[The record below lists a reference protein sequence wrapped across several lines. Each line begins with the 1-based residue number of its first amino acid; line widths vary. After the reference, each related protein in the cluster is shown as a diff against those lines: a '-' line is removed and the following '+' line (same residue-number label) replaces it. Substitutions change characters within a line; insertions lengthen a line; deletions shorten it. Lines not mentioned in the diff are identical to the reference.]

1 MKIKNQIL
9 VVFLIVLIFSCK
21 NNEKKSDN
29 EHKNHST
36 QQEQKVYACSMHP
49 QIIRN
54 EPGQCPIC
62 GMDLV
67 EKIIPMAI
75 GNEKE
80 SNKELELLL
89 KPTNR
94 YVISQVNTISPVEK
108 ELSANIFAMG
118 YITYDTRQIN
128 TVSARVA
135 GRIEKLYV
143 KYRYQ
148 PICKGQ
154 KLMDIY
160 SKDLE
165 TEQQNLLFLL
175 KNDSENLSLIKA
187 SEQKLILLGL
197 TPEQISQV
205 KSSDKIFYTITIY
218 SQYTGHLHDV
228 MPMEINTGMDNR
240 KAFAN
245 LTTNGL
251 QIKEGM
257 YLSKGQTIFNIYDT
271 QKIWAVLN
279 IYPDAQSSIKKGQKV
294 MLELDGI
301 DREVEAIIDFI
312 EPVIRDNQKNISARV
327 YLNNSADEIKIGAI
341 VKAKADHR
349 NQKGLFVPSTAIL
362 NLGLNTIVFVKQ
374 DGLFKT
380 RKIQKGIPS
389 GEWVEIIS
397 GLNKNDSIALN
408 GQLLMDSESFIK
420 IDGDEK

>member
-9 VVFLIVLIFSCK
+9 LVFLIVLIFSC
-21 NNEKKSDN
+21 NNNDKKSDN
-29 EHKNHST
+29 GHKNHSD
-36 QQEQKVYACSMHP
+36 QKEQKVYTCPMHP

-67 EKIIPMAI
+67 EKITD
-75 GNEKE
+75 GKKE

-94 YVISQVNTISPVEK
+94 YVISQVNTVSPVEK

-128 TVSARVA
+128 TVSARVP

-148 PICKGQ
+148 QVSKGQ

-175 KNDSENLSLIKA
+175 KNDSENLSLIKS
-187 SEQKLILLGL
+187 SEQKLSLLGL
-197 TPEQISQV
+197 TPEQINQV

-218 SQYTGHLHDV
+218 SPYTGHLHDV
-228 MPMEINTGMDNR
+228 IPIENNTGMKNGM
-240 KAFAN
+240 ASSN
-245 LTTNGL
+245 LTTEGL

-257 YLSKGQTIFNIYDT
+257 YISKGQTIFNIYDT
-271 QKIWAVLN
+271 QKIWALLN
-279 IYPDAQSSIKKGQKV
+279 IYPDVQSSIKKGQKIK
-294 MLELDGI
+294 LEIDGLKE
-301 DREVEAIIDFI
+301 REVEATIDFI
-312 EPVIRDNQKNISARV
+312 EPVIRDNQKNVTARV
-327 YLNNSADEIKIGAI
+327 FLNNPSNEIKIGAI
-341 VKAKADHR
+341 VKAKSDNR
-349 NQKGLFVPSTAIL
+349 KQKGLFVPSTAIVS
-362 NLGLNTIVFVKQ
+362 LGLNSIVFVKQ

-389 GEWVEIIS
+389 GEWIEIIS
-397 GLNKNDSIALN
+397 GINKEDTIAQN
-408 GQLLMDSESFIK
+408 GQLLIDSESFIK
-420 IDGDEK
+420 IEK